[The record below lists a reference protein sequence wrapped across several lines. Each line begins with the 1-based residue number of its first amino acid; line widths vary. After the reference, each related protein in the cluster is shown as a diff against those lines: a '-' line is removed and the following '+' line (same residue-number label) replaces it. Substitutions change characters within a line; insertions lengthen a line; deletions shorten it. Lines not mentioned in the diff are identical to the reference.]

1 MHSIPLL
8 MLGIVTFIYILHW
21 SNMVLLLFSNF
32 RLLPQKM
39 WTLLLCRLT
48 YIVRL
53 PLKNLMAP
61 VAMLQFIKVR
71 RSQNNTDHFLVSIY
85 KLLLLCSFL
94 SGIDL
99 FSLGQPYL
107 WARLDRR
114 PNKQTE
120 KRFKKY
126 QHSHKSCKGRLT
138 LSKTVPPR
146 FLNMFSFW

>member
-1 MHSIPLL
+1 
-8 MLGIVTFIYILHW
+8 
-21 SNMVLLLFSNF
+21 
-32 RLLPQKM
+32 
-39 WTLLLCRLT
+39 
-48 YIVRL
+48 
-53 PLKNLMAP
+53 MAP

-126 QHSHKSCKGRLT
+126 QHSHKSCKGRIT

-146 FLNMFSFW
+146 FLNTFFFGNIASTHHHGGFLVTEADSEPQFKGFNNSIT